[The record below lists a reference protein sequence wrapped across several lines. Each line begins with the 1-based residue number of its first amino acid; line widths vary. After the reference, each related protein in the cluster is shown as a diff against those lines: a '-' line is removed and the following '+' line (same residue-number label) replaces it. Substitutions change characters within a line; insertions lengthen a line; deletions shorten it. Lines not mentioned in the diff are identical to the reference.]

1 MNGFYI
7 SGKLT
12 LMKSYLPGFWYGEQM
27 SISNLNIFRTTLSI
41 SAMKL
46 LTNSKH
52 CFGMEVPPGQLYLGW
67 NDMKWDTFGNV
78 RSYNESVKDMCKPSD
93 GTTNIFLTGTD

>member
-1 MNGFYI
+1 MFQDFQQHFVII
-7 SGKLT
+7 SSLINCIRT
-12 LMKSYLPGFWYGEQM
+12 ALSASEMKT
-27 SISNLNIFRTTLSI
+27 I
-41 SAMKL
+41 
-46 LTNSKH
+46 TNSKQ
-52 CFGMEVPPGQLYLGW
+52 CTEVDSQEIYISW